1 MRFMMLVKHPELT
14 TPIPPALM
22 EAIGKLSEE
31 AVKNG
36 TMVMA
41 GGLCSTAQSSQ
52 VKISD
57 GQISV
62 IDGPFTETKE
72 IVGGFAIF
80 DLKDKQTAIE
90 SAKKF
95 MDLHVK
101 HWPGWNG
108 TTEVRQLMG
117 PEDMVSR

>member
-1 MRFMMLVKHPELT
+1 MRFMMLVKHPEVT

-57 GQISV
+57 GKISV

-80 DLKDKQTAIE
+80 DLKDKQTAVE

-95 MDLHVK
+95 MDLHVQ

>member
-1 MRFMMLVKHPELT
+1 MRFMMLVKHPEVT

-57 GQISV
+57 GKISV
-62 IDGPFTETKE
+62 IDGPFT
-72 IVGGFAIF
+72 
-80 DLKDKQTAIE
+80 
-90 SAKKF
+90 
-95 MDLHVK
+95 
-101 HWPGWNG
+101 
-108 TTEVRQLMG
+108 
-117 PEDMVSR
+117 